1 MLKITKLD
9 FELGK
14 NTEKIPNGLW
24 YVVAD
29 YVKRGEDSYDRA
41 KRRFAVTTIV
51 SELNEIRERDDVEE
65 TDFRLILMAEI
76 NQIYANY
83 KNLTIFEQ
91 DIIKYIGYK
100 HSNNDLSKLISSIV
114 IPSFLSFSNVSLNS
128 LIVSFDDSLLAL
140 LAISF
145 M

>member
-1 MLKITKLD
+1 MIKITKMD

-24 YVVAD
+24 YIVAD

-41 KRRFAVTTIV
+41 KRRFAVTTLV
-51 SELNEIRERDDVEE
+51 SELNEIRERDNTDK

-83 KNLTIFEQ
+83 NNLTIFEQ
-91 DIIKYIGYK
+91 DIINYIVEIYK
-100 HSNNDLSKLISSIV
+100 ILISGGV
-114 IPSFLSFSNVSLNS
+114 I
-128 LIVSFDDSLLAL
+128 
-140 LAISF
+140 
-145 M
+145 

>member
-1 MLKITKLD
+1 MALKITKLD

-51 SELNEIRERDDVEE
+51 SELNEIRERDNVDES
-65 TDFRLILMAEI
+65 DFRLILMAEI
-76 NQIYANY
+76 NQMRSKYN
-83 KNLTIFEQ
+83 NLTIFEQ
-91 DIIKYIGYK
+91 DIINYITEVYK
-100 HSNNDLSKLISSIV
+100 ILIGGGV
-114 IPSFLSFSNVSLNS
+114 L
-128 LIVSFDDSLLAL
+128 
-140 LAISF
+140 
-145 M
+145 

>member
-51 SELNEIRERDDVEE
+51 SELNEIRERKDADES
-65 TDFRLILMAEI
+65 DFRLILMAEI
-76 NQIYANY
+76 NQMYSKY
-83 KNLTIFEQ
+83 KELSIFEQ
-91 DIIKYIGYK
+91 DIIKYIVEIFKILTDGGV
-100 HSNNDLSKLISSIV
+100 L
-114 IPSFLSFSNVSLNS
+114 
-128 LIVSFDDSLLAL
+128 
-140 LAISF
+140 
-145 M
+145 

>member
-1 MLKITKLD
+1 MFKITKLD

-51 SELNEIRERDDVEE
+51 SELNEIRNRKDVEE

-76 NQIYANY
+76 NQVYSKY
-83 KNLTIFEQ
+83 KTLSIFEQ
-91 DIIKYIGYK
+91 DIINYIVDIYK
-100 HSNNDLSKLISSIV
+100 ILIDGGV
-114 IPSFLSFSNVSLNS
+114 L
-128 LIVSFDDSLLAL
+128 
-140 LAISF
+140 
-145 M
+145 

>member
-51 SELNEIRERDDVEE
+51 SELNEIRERKDADES
-65 TDFRLILMAEI
+65 DFRLILMVEI
-76 NQIYANY
+76 NQMYSKY
-83 KNLTIFEQ
+83 KELPIFEQ
-91 DIIKYIGYK
+91 DIIKYIVEIFKILTDGGV
-100 HSNNDLSKLISSIV
+100 L
-114 IPSFLSFSNVSLNS
+114 
-128 LIVSFDDSLLAL
+128 
-140 LAISF
+140 
-145 M
+145 

>member
-29 YVKRGEDSYDRA
+29 YVKKGIDSYDRA
-41 KRRFAVTTIV
+41 KRRFAITTIV
-51 SELNEIRERDDVEE
+51 SELNEIRKRDDVEE

-91 DIIKYIGYK
+91 DIIKYIAEIFKVLTDGGV
-100 HSNNDLSKLISSIV
+100 L
-114 IPSFLSFSNVSLNS
+114 
-128 LIVSFDDSLLAL
+128 
-140 LAISF
+140 
-145 M
+145 

>member
-51 SELNEIRERDDVEE
+51 SELNEIRERKNADES
-65 TDFRLILMAEI
+65 DFRLILMAEI
-76 NQIYANY
+76 NQMYSKY
-83 KNLTIFEQ
+83 KELSIFEQ
-91 DIIKYIGYK
+91 DIIKYIVEIFKILTDGGV
-100 HSNNDLSKLISSIV
+100 L
-114 IPSFLSFSNVSLNS
+114 
-128 LIVSFDDSLLAL
+128 
-140 LAISF
+140 
-145 M
+145 

>member
-1 MLKITKLD
+1 MGSRKVGMIVMLKITKLD

-51 SELNEIRERDDVEE
+51 SELNEIRARENTDES
-65 TDFRLILMAEI
+65 DFRLILMAEI
-76 NQIYANY
+76 NQVYNKY
-83 KNLTIFEQ
+83 NDLTIFEQ
-91 DIIKYIGYK
+91 DIIKHIIQVFKILTDGG
-100 HSNNDLSKLISSIV
+100 V
-114 IPSFLSFSNVSLNS
+114 I
-128 LIVSFDDSLLAL
+128 
-140 LAISF
+140 
-145 M
+145 